1 MQQKLSQEP
10 QVVKLQQELSQW
22 PQVAQ
27 LQQEL
32 SQEPASKTAAGAVS
46 GAS

>member
-1 MQQKLSQEP
+1 MQLELSQEP
-10 QVVKLQQELSQW
+10 QVVKLQQELSQR
-22 PQVAQ
+22 PQ

-32 SQEPASKTAAGAVS
+32 SQEPASKTAAGVVS